1 MKILLDEQMPWE
13 MRHYF
18 PGYDVF
24 TTHYM
29 GWDGKV
35 NGELLAL
42 ARGEFDVLI
51 TMDRSIPSQQRLSE
65 NDVAVI
71 VVRAR
76 SNDFRD
82 LQPLLPEI
90 LDCLTAVR
98 RGEVHHVNA

>member
-1 MKILLDEQMPWE
+1 MRILLDEQMPWE
-13 MRHYF
+13 TRHYF
-18 PGYDVF
+18 PGHEAF
-24 TTHYM
+24 TTQYM

-51 TMDRSIPSQQRLSE
+51 TMDRSTPFQRRLSGD
-65 NDVAVI
+65 DVAVI

-82 LQPLLPEI
+82 LKPLLPEI
-90 LDCLTAVR
+90 HDRLSAVR
-98 RGEVHHVNA
+98 RGEIAYVNA